1 MNYAQYF
8 AIEKKLKNQGFDFE
22 RSELIK
28 QFTEDKKSSLKE
40 LTATEYREF
49 LKLLNSR
56 FATVDKP
63 KLTDSELRQR
73 KKVIALFCQMGYT
86 NSDDAPDMKRI
97 NAWIGNYGHLKHNL
111 NYYFGSNLTK
121 LVTQAQEVYNTFL
134 RDLKV

>member
-1 MNYAQYF
+1 MNYSAYF

-40 LTATEYREF
+40 LTAAQYREF

-56 FATVDKP
+56 FAIVDTP

-86 NSDDAPDMKRI
+86 NEDATPDMNRI
-97 NAWIGNYGHLKHNL
+97 NNWIGNYGHLKHNL
-111 NYYFGSNLTK
+111 NYYFGANLTK
-121 LVTQAQEVYNTFL
+121 LVTQAQEVYVTFL